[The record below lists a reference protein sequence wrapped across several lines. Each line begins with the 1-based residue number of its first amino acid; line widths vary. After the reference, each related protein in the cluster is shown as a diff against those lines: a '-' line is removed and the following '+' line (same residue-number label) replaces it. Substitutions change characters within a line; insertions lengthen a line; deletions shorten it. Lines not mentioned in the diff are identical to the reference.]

1 MLARA
6 VDAWWAQQGEPDPWF
21 VVEAGAGTGTLAR
34 AVLAAEPVCS
44 PALRYVLVE
53 RSAAL
58 RANHG
63 DHLPVEPPSWAFAG
77 VPGSD
82 EVVVAPGVGPIA
94 VSLPEL
100 PEPAIEGVVLANELL
115 DNLAFALGER
125 VLGGWAEI
133 WVTADDGDFEELV
146 VPARPHVAEVA
157 EALAPDAAL
166 GARVP
171 VQVGATAWLAAAL
184 DRVEAGRVVVI
195 DYARTTAEMARE
207 SPPPWLRTY
216 ARHERAGSPLE
227 APGTCD
233 ITVDVAIDQLARVR
247 EPTSVRP
254 QAEFL
259 AAYGIDELV
268 AEGRAQWAGQAAV
281 GGLAALRARSRVR
294 EAEALTDPAGLGGF
308 TVLEWVVP

>member
-1 MLARA
+1 MIARA
-6 VDAWWAQQGEPDPWF
+6 LDAWWTEQGEPDPWF
-21 VVEAGAGTGTLAR
+21 VVEAGAGVGTLAR
-34 AVLAAEPVCS
+34 AVLAAAPACS

-58 RANHG
+58 RAGHG
-63 DHLPVEPPSWAFAG
+63 DHLPIEPPSWAFAG

-82 EVVVAPGVGPIA
+82 EVVVVPGAGPIA
-94 VSLPEL
+94 VSLPDL
-100 PEPAIEGVVLANELL
+100 PEPAVEGVVLANELL
-115 DNLAFALGER
+115 DNLPFALAER
-125 VLGGWAEI
+125 VPAGWAEI
-133 WVTADDGDFEELV
+133 WVTGGSGGFEELV

-157 EALAPDAAL
+157 EALAPDAPA

-171 VQVGATAWLAAAL
+171 VQAGATAWLAAAL

-195 DYARTTAEMARE
+195 DYARTTAKMARE
-207 SPPPWLRTY
+207 PQPSWLRTY
-216 ARHERAGSPLE
+216 AGHERAGSPLQ

-233 ITVDVAIDQLARVR
+233 ITVDVALDQLARVR
-247 EPTSVRP
+247 EPACVRS

-259 AAYGIDELV
+259 AAHGIGDLV
-268 AEGRAQWAGQAAV
+268 AEGRAQWEGQAAV
-281 GGLAALRARSRVR
+281 GDLAALRARSRVR